1 MGNYQRFR
9 GDPENKL
16 FYLLNNFMGGIN
28 TEFSDDSSNDVDFE
42 SIINFDMD
50 KLGTLNKR
58 GGFGELTAISEIFN
72 TLASNKLPNIKNR
85 TPKNLNP
92 ENENDNVVYMKLLQ
106 NDNNCFRALSGFS
119 GENAYRKYQEMYGF
133 QQNRFKLLMITTSLT
148 EGVPTSSTAWLYQ
161 CYLPELEYED
171 GEITDTETM
180 TISCYK
186 TTLPVVFNW
195 DRNLMNLETIEFYDK
210 IYFTGND
217 KCLVTFD
224 RSTSVGSDA
233 NLASAFTYSGHT
245 FTGNSPVNSAH
256 IPSGLEIRHIGF
268 NVLCTDPMHSIDT
281 QGISTNSI
289 QGLYVCTS
297 SNVPLLS
304 LPLGQKFLLNVMYTG
319 DDNGFNI
326 EMKEGDK
333 DLTFDID
340 VNSTLSATG
349 LKVYDVKF
357 KDVPSGE
364 VEIKVTKLNSSSEP
378 LDGLEP
384 YYDYYDVAQPDK
396 EAKAVEQ
403 LNIGDYG
410 ICEMYNRA
418 VYYKDDTIWF
428 SDVNSFNYVPN
439 YNYVTLPI
447 EPTDKIT
454 KICYFKKSYI
464 IFTKQKI
471 YKMTGSFGTQDFAVS
486 PVNTSLGCHA
496 GNTVVPIEDT
506 LYFSSPR
513 GLYALRSS
521 QFVEGFENVKEL
533 DLKVKKLTS
542 DFTKYSEELS
552 DPAVRFNGVSERAY
566 ATRYKDKYLLFYNN
580 YNDKGDYAAVNDLD
594 VLAYQFD
601 IGAYTTYRFREKPTF
616 LFMVDNA
623 IETLATVAQ
632 KEEYTQ
638 EDVLVNYDFDT
649 GSIEDLSGNDNDATM
664 VGNLSLNKGVGVDL
678 DGIDDRIKIDKVSG
692 NISDGFRLEI
702 ETKIDEFSAC
712 ELVHLEQ
719 SSGMAYGLSGSIE
732 TDYTDQG
739 YKATF
744 NYKITPVEN
753 LTNVDRVEY
762 NLVYSRDI
770 VQESTAITGS
780 LTYSVSDIVPEKIV
794 SFDLSERKSV
804 IVDSG
809 MVNIGRNADGT
820 YSKNWELNVKS
831 YYISTYIQATEAYG
845 APVTRAGVIQ
855 GNVFAA
861 LTNSNLP
868 DSFIP
873 FIRLGFST
881 FKATLDQTGYTIS
894 YTPFV
899 QVKEPDKVNVDRRT
913 LILKYSYGENGGK
926 MSTIYHTVPEIRNTT
941 GRFEANSGTIHIDR
955 PEEWNDLY
963 FTGPANLTFQ
973 FNMIYY
979 INTTLKI
986 NKFGPE
992 RTVTTLSTGKNVC
1005 ELPSISRNIT
1015 TYPVVG
1021 TFNISASK
1029 IVTLPINYNSHR
1041 TIILKQ
1047 VRTDIVYDNL
1057 EFSISSEYG
1066 DFTLRTWDPP
1076 RTRAIIVVPGIGLK
1090 ERHIWSV
1097 NIAENENGEYICSI
1111 NRDNDVITSAPIDKN
1126 LLVSVDRDLN
1136 YIGSSPEFESY
1147 CDGKVYGFKIE
1158 NAKTSLVNF
1167 RFNEGTGTKAYDTA
1181 SLGDDPDVVR
1191 DYTFATL
1198 ENGTAWIVENG
1209 INFDG
1214 ESGYLELPTF
1224 NNDVIFSN
1232 GFKIEFEG
1240 TLGNINNLAKIM
1252 DFATVYN
1259 NDDMRN
1265 DNCSINIS
1273 VDGNVI
1279 TFNSTSASYKTY
1291 KIIENTVDLTEK
1303 HKFKIDCVDNGI
1315 NGYDISFIIDGV
1327 IISTDTFNYGG
1338 IADVKRTSNFIGK
1351 SNTTTDDLLRG
1362 ILNNFKITMYV
1373 SESGTA
1379 TYRSALY
1386 EFDTTS
1392 TDFGRPLY
1400 LELKTKAINMK
1411 YPQHLKKLKHIFV
1424 KAIGGYDYGE
1434 LFFTLYGD
1442 GYIVN
1447 DPKVYSYYLDENG
1460 TVTQEYKE
1468 IKDLTIDE
1476 RMSLLGNMRLDK
1488 TKIGE
1493 GLYQTRKLVIP
1504 KKAKNFA
1511 ILISGDST
1519 DYISIESIGYVCK
1532 LGKVKE
1538 S

>member
-1 MGNYQRFR
+1 MAAIPAGFQRYRGN
-9 GDPENKL
+9 PEQKL
-16 FYLLNNFMGGIN
+16 FYLLHNFMGGIN
-28 TEFSDDSSNDVDFE
+28 TEFSDDSSNDTDFE

-148 EGVPTSSTAWLYQ
+148 EGVPISSTAWLYQ

-224 RSTSVGSDA
+224 RSASVGSDA

-340 VNSTLSATG
+340 VNNTLSAAG

-396 EAKAVEQ
+396 EAKAVEH

-623 IETLATVAQ
+623 IETLATVVQ
-632 KEEYTQ
+632 KEEYMQ
-638 EDVLVNYDFDT
+638 EDVLVSYDFDT
-649 GSIEDLSGNDNDATM
+649 GSLEDLSGNENDATM
-664 VGNLSLNKGVGVDL
+664 VGNLSINKGVGVDL
-678 DGIDDRIKIDKVSG
+678 DGTDDYLTIDRFDGDISKGFKLELDMKVDTLG
-692 NISDGFRLEI
+692 
-702 ETKIDEFSAC
+702 AC
-712 ELVHLEQ
+712 DIVHLEQ
-719 SSGMAYGLSGSIE
+719 SGDTPYSLSGAIE
-732 TDYTDQG
+732 TEYVNG
-739 YKATF
+739 YKATL
-744 NYKITPVEN
+744 NYTITPIEN

-762 NLVYSRDI
+762 NLVYSRETLEED
-770 VQESTAITGS
+770 TAIYGN
-780 LTYSVSDIVPEKIV
+780 LTYSVSNIIPEKTV
-794 SFDLSERKSV
+794 EFDLRDVKSV

-809 MVNIGRNADGT
+809 MFNIGRNADGT
-820 YSKNWELNVKS
+820 YSKNWQLNINSIYTIYKVTIDETFGS
-831 YYISTYIQATEAYG
+831 PVNIENRTYTTNISDIK
-845 APVTRAGVIQ
+845 
-855 GNVFAA
+855 
-861 LTNSNLP
+861 
-868 DSFIP
+868 
-873 FIRLGFST
+873 LGFSS
-881 FKATLDQTGYTIS
+881 FNATVDKTGYTITYTPMVKVGTNNINVETRTLTVTFDNGAKTTHNVPAINGTSGDYIATSGYIKLSLPSSHSNGSIS
-894 YTPFV
+894 YTANITFTMSYNINTKIKGTTV
-899 QVKEPDKVNVDRRT
+899 RYVTVSDKNVV
-913 LILKYSYGENGGK
+913 LPSYTINTSS
-926 MSTIYHTVPEIRNTT
+926 STIESNFSTSTTKTINLPTKYDSHREIILRQL
-941 GRFEANSGTIHIDR
+941 D
-955 PEEWNDLY
+955 DLY
-963 FTGPANLTFQ
+963 
-973 FNMIYY
+973 
-979 INTTLKI
+979 
-986 NKFGPE
+986 
-992 RTVTTLSTGKNVC
+992 R
-1005 ELPSISRNIT
+1005 
-1015 TYPVVG
+1015 
-1021 TFNISASK
+1021 
-1029 IVTLPINYNSHR
+1029 
-1041 TIILKQ
+1041 
-1047 VRTDIVYDNL
+1047 DNL
-1057 EFSISSEYG
+1057 EFYISNEYG
-1066 DFTLRTWDPP
+1066 EYSLKTVTPGGLVQTS
-1076 RTRAIIVVPGIGLK
+1076 TRAGTLVNSIGLGL
-1090 ERHIWSV
+1090 RNVWSV
-1097 NIAENENGEYICSI
+1097 EIGESINGEYICSI
-1111 NRDNDVITSAPIDKN
+1111 CKNGIPLAAAPIDKKF
-1126 LLVSVDRDLN
+1126 LVSAVRDIN
-1136 YIGSSPEFESY
+1136 YLGTDPDFGGY
-1147 CDGKVYGFKIE
+1147 LDGKIYSLKIE
-1158 NAKTSLVNF
+1158 NPSGSLINF
-1167 RFNEGTGTKAYDTA
+1167 RFSEGTGTKAYDTA
-1181 SLGDDPDVVR
+1181 AFYDDPDVIR
-1191 DYTFATL
+1191 TYTFATL
-1198 ENGTAWIVENG
+1198 ENGTEWIIEDG

-1214 ESGYLELPTF
+1214 ESGYLALPTF
-1224 NNDVIFSN
+1224 ENTVSFSN

-1265 DNCSINIS
+1265 NNCSINIG
-1273 VDGNVI
+1273 VDRNVI

-1291 KIIENTVDLTEK
+1291 KVIENTVDLTEK

-1338 IADVKRTSNFIGK
+1338 ISDIKRTSNFIGK
-1351 SNTTTDDLLRG
+1351 SNTTTDNLLRG
-1362 ILNNFKITMYV
+1362 ILNNFKITIYV

>member
-1 MGNYQRFR
+1 MGNYQKFR

-148 EGVPTSSTAWLYQ
+148 ESVETSSTAWLYQ

-224 RSTSVGSDA
+224 RSASVESDA

-340 VNSTLSATG
+340 VNSTLSTTG

-638 EDVLVNYDFDT
+638 EDVLVSYDFDT

-664 VGNLSLNKGVGVDL
+664 VGNLSLNQGVGVDL
-678 DGIDDRIKIDKVSG
+678 DGTNDYLKIDKFSG
-692 NISDGFRLEI
+692 DISNGFRLEI
-702 ETKIDEFSAC
+702 ETKVDEFSNC

-719 SSGMAYGLSGSIE
+719 SLGMANSLSGSIE
-732 TDYTDQG
+732 TDYSLQG

-762 NLVYSRDI
+762 NLVYSRDV
-770 VQESTAITGS
+770 VQEDTLIIGN
-780 LTYSVSDIVPEKIV
+780 LTYSIPGIVPEKTV
-794 SFDLSERKSV
+794 TFDLSEKKSML
-804 IVDSG
+804 VDSG
-809 MVNIGRNADGT
+809 MVTIGREADGT
-820 YSKNWELNVKS
+820 YSKNWQLNIS
-831 YYISTYIQATEAYG
+831 STYTSTFIQASEIYG
-845 APVTRAGVIQ
+845 APVNRASIF
-855 GNVFAA
+855 GNTFN
-861 LTNSNLP
+861 TTSNI
-868 DSFIP
+868 D
-873 FIRLGFST
+873 FIRLGFSN
-881 FKATLDQTGYTIS
+881 FKATLDETGYTIS

-899 QVKEPDKVNVDRRT
+899 EITKPNRINVDTRT
-913 LILKYSYGENGGK
+913 LMIKYNDNK
-926 MSTIYHTVPEIRNTT
+926 STRHAVPEIRNTT
-941 GRFEANSGTIHIDR
+941 GRFEANSVTIRIDR
-955 PEEWNDLY
+955 PEEWNDPY
-963 FTGPANLTFQ
+963 FTGPANLTFD
-973 FNMIYY
+973 FDILYY
-979 INTTLKI
+979 IQSTIKLDNGLEKNFTY
-986 NKFGPE
+986 
-992 RTVTTLSTGKNVC
+992 LSTGTKNCV
-1005 ELPSISRNIT
+1005 LPSISRSFNI
-1015 TYPVVG
+1015 YPVESN
-1021 TFNISASK
+1021 FNLSVSK
-1029 IVTLPINYNSHR
+1029 LIVLPINYNSHR
-1041 TIILKQ
+1041 TIKLKQ
-1047 VRTDIVYDNL
+1047 ILTGSVSDSL

-1066 DFTLRTWDPP
+1066 DFTLLTPDE
-1076 RTRAIIVVPGIGLK
+1076 IGLK
-1090 ERHIWSV
+1090 ERHMWSV
-1097 NIAENENGEYICSI
+1097 NIGENENGDYICSI
-1111 NRDNDVITSAPIDKN
+1111 NKDNDVLVSSPVDKN
-1126 LLVSVDRDLN
+1126 ILVSADRDIN
-1136 YIGSSPEFESY
+1136 YLGTDPDFTGY
-1147 CDGKVYGFKIE
+1147 YDGKIYGFKVE
-1158 NAKTSLVNF
+1158 NADTSLINF
-1167 RFNEGTGTKAYDTA
+1167 RFKEGTGTKTYDTA
-1181 SLGDDPDVVR
+1181 SLGDDPNIVR
-1191 DYTFATL
+1191 GYTFATL
-1198 ENGTAWIVENG
+1198 ENGTEWIIEDG

-1224 NNDVIFSN
+1224 DNDILFSN

-1259 NDDMRN
+1259 NDNMKN
-1265 DNCSINIS
+1265 DNCSINIGI
-1273 VDGNVI
+1273 DGNVL
-1279 TFNSTSASYKTY
+1279 TLNSTSASYKTY
-1291 KIIENTVDLTEK
+1291 KVIENTVDLTEK

-1351 SNTTTDDLLRG
+1351 SNTTTDSLLRG

-1447 DPKVYSYYLDENG
+1447 DPKIYSYYLDESG

-1468 IKDLTIDE
+1468 VKDLTIDE
-1476 RMSLLGNMRLDK
+1476 RMSLLGNMRLDR

-1504 KKAKNFA
+1504 RKAKNFA